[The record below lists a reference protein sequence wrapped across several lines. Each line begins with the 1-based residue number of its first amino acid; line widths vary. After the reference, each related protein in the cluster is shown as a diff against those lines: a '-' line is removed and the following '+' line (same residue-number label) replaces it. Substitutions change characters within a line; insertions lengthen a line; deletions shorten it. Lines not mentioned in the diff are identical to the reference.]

1 VTGRATGRLVGEAPH
16 KTHRLV
22 DAAVILSR
30 TTRALGIMQPWCMQ
44 AAGSGRQ
51 VVVGIRALRAQQ
63 AAVLLLRRLA
73 MLLVRLYS
81 RTAVGPVYI
90 QPYGCTYYE
99 LAYRSATVGCRKFP
113 AAVLEHWPGALSG
126 DCLPAVCTPARPH
139 AASGGMPQACLNRSV
154 VD

>member
-81 RTAVGPVYI
+81 RPYSRRPSIHTAVRLYI
-90 QPYGCTYYE
+90 
-99 LAYRSATVGCRKFP
+99 LR
-113 AAVLEHWPGALSG
+113 
-126 DCLPAVCTPARPH
+126 ARVP
-139 AASGGMPQACLNRSV
+139 
-154 VD
+154 

>member
-1 VTGRATGRLVGEAPH
+1 MTGRATGRLVGEAPH

-44 AAGSGRQ
+44 AAGSGSGRQ

-99 LAYRSATVGCRKFP
+99 LAYSCTVARLSAAGNF
-113 AAVLEHWPGALSG
+113 LLLS
-126 DCLPAVCTPARPH
+126 
-139 AASGGMPQACLNRSV
+139 
-154 VD
+154 